1 MFDFADFKESPLMLG
16 LAALIIGFV
25 VIESLF
31 FMVKAWRRGKEIG
44 MTTEQLKNTVV
55 SSALFSV
62 APAVSILA
70 TVVVLASALGIVLP
84 WIRLSVVGNLLYETT
99 AAETMLDVLG
109 SNINTEVTNETDFA
123 AIAWVMTAGICFGL
137 VLVTLLGKFIIKK
150 VTKATTKSEKG
161 SGLADA
167 ISASAFIGIIS
178 AFVAQSING
187 KSSDGSSDA
196 GFMSIVTLISAIV
209 IYLIFEA
216 LCQKLK
222 LKKLELFATP
232 LSIFGA
238 MAVAVLLNMYLP
250 ETITSFT
257 WWG

>member
-1 MFDFADFKESPLMLG
+1 MFDFADFKESPLMLTM
-16 LAALIIGFV
+16 ALIIIGFV
-25 VIESLF
+25 IIESVF
-31 FMVKAWRRGKEIG
+31 FMAKAWKRGKQLG
-44 MTTEQLKNTVV
+44 MSTETLKNTVV

-70 TVVVLASALGIVLP
+70 TVVVLASSLGIVLP

-109 SNINTEVTNETDFA
+109 SNINTEVTNEADFS
-123 AIAWVMTAGICFGL
+123 AIAWVMTTGICFGL
-137 VLVTLLGKFIIKK
+137 LLVTFIGKFIIKK
-150 VTKATTKSEKG
+150 VNKATTKSEKG
-161 SGLADA
+161 SGIADA
-167 ISASAFIGIIS
+167 ISAAAFIGIIS
-178 AFVAQSING
+178 AFVAQAICG

-196 GFMSIVTLISAIV
+196 GFMSIVTLLSAIV
-209 IYLIFEA
+209 IYLVFETV
-216 LCQKLK
+216 CQKLN

-238 MAVAVLLNMYLP
+238 MAVAVLLNMWLP
-250 ETITSFT
+250 AEVTSFT